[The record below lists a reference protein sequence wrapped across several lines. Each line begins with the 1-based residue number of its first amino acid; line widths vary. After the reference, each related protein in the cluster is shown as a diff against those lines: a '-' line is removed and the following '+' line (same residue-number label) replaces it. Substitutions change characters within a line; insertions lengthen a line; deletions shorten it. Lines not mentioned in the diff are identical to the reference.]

1 MIPLL
6 KTIAVA
12 DDDPIYTQAL
22 QNLLLSWKITNPF
35 IFFSNG
41 KEALDFMVLKE
52 ASELP
57 DILLLDLNM
66 PVMNGWG
73 FLENFAAIS
82 LQHKKNI
89 SIYLVSSS
97 IWEEDLNRA
106 QKISLVKEFITKPIT
121 KEKLFEILS

>member
-1 MIPLL
+1 M

-12 DDDPIYTQAL
+12 DDDPIYTKAL
-22 QNLLLSWKITNPF
+22 KTLLLSWKITNPF
-35 IFFSNG
+35 IFFANG
-41 KEALDFMVLKE
+41 KEALDFILLKE

-73 FLENFAAIS
+73 FLENFAQIS
-82 LQHKKNI
+82 HQLNKNI

-97 IWEEDLNRA
+97 IWEEDLKRA
-106 QKISLVKEFITKPIT
+106 QKIFLLKEFISKPIS

>member
-1 MIPLL
+1 M

-12 DDDPIYTQAL
+12 DDDPIYTKAL
-22 QNLLLSWKITNPF
+22 QNLLVSWKITNPF

-41 KEALDFMVLKE
+41 KEALDFMLLKE

-73 FLENFAAIS
+73 FLENFAATAHQ
-82 LQHKKNI
+82 LKKTI

-97 IWEEDLNRA
+97 IWEEDLKRA
-106 QKISLVKEFITKPIT
+106 QKISLLREFIIKPIS
-121 KEKLFEILS
+121 KEKLFEILR

>member
-1 MIPLL
+1 M

-12 DDDPIYTQAL
+12 DDDPIYTKAL

-41 KEALDFMVLKE
+41 KEALDFMLLKE

-73 FLENFAAIS
+73 FLENFAATAHQ
-82 LQHKKNI
+82 LKKTI

-97 IWEEDLNRA
+97 IWEEDLKRA
-106 QKISLVKEFITKPIT
+106 QKISLLREFIIKPIS
-121 KEKLFEILS
+121 KEKLFEILR